1 MVSERKREIKDTIK
15 WEVMMI
21 TSKPAKRQ
29 SDKFLFPFPN
39 VYFTFVLAI
48 KKIKKNWESK
58 TENLSRS
65 EEDQM

>member
-1 MVSERKREIKDTIK
+1 
-15 WEVMMI
+15 MMI
-21 TSKPAKRQ
+21 TSKPTKRP
-29 SDKFLFPFPN
+29 SDKFSFPFPN